1 MKKSMKQFLSLFGL
15 ALFTACNP
23 TGPNED
29 QQNENIELQTASPKT
44 LNLNAGY
51 GDYVFKI
58 SAVSEA
64 DSSKINISH
73 KGTDYEGE
81 SITFKMPGMLKAA
94 FSTDVNENYKPEL
107 YIYTSLGERKYGH
120 MKCFEFTKTLDELNL
135 PALKSAYAEGYAG
148 LDTFYIKQNHLIR
161 SFPVF
166 DANSEDYK
174 ETGIQRTLW
183 YSLDE
188 KGNFMLIN

>member
-1 MKKSMKQFLSLFGL
+1 MKKSMKQFLGLYGL
-15 ALFTACNP
+15 ALIVACNSA
-23 TGPNED
+23 GPNEN
-29 QQNENIELQTASPKT
+29 QQKENVELQTATPKT
-44 LNLNAGY
+44 INLNAGY

-58 SAVSEA
+58 NGVSEA
-64 DSSKINISH
+64 DSCKISISH

-107 YIYTSLGERKYGH
+107 YIYTSFGERKFGY
-120 MKCFEFTKTLDELNL
+120 MKCFEFAKSLGELNA
-135 PALKSAYAEGYAG
+135 PALKTEYAEGYAG

-166 DANSEDYK
+166 DINGVDYK